1 MKKIL
6 KPSPR
11 PFIGFGIAVSPI
23 FVIGFWIFAQHGFR
37 VEDLPA
43 ILFPLLL
50 YASFAIAIMGRSVV
64 VTDKEI
70 VRTSMFFLQKRIKF
84 SEIWR
89 SEVQILGE
97 RDHPAWLIIFRTGED
112 RPALS
117 LSLKTY
123 RKEDVAWLCAMP
135 ELKAKWFAGFTKKS

>member
-11 PFIGFGIAVSPI
+11 PFIGFGIVVSPI
-23 FVIGFWIFAQHGFR
+23 LLIGLWIFAQHGFR
-37 VEDLPA
+37 VDDLPA
-43 ILFPLLL
+43 VLLPLLL
-50 YASFAIAIMGRSVV
+50 YASFAIAIMGRSVL

-70 VRTSMFFLQKRIKF
+70 VRTSMFFLKKRIAF
-84 SEIWR
+84 SEIQR

-97 RDHPAWLIIFRTGED
+97 RDHPAWITFFRTGKD
-112 RPALS
+112 KQVMS

-123 RKEDVAWLCAMP
+123 RKEDVAWLCALP
-135 ELKAKWFAGFTKKS
+135 ELKAKWYAGFTKKA

>member
-11 PFIGFGIAVSPI
+11 PFIGFSIVVAPI
-23 FVIGFWIFAQHGFR
+23 LLIGLWIFAQHGFR
-37 VEDLPA
+37 VDDLPA
-43 ILFPLLL
+43 VLLPLLL
-50 YASFAIAIMGRSVV
+50 YASFAIAIMGRAVV

-70 VRTSMFFLQKRIKF
+70 VRTSLFFLEKKIKF
-84 SEIWR
+84 SEIQR

-97 RDHPAWLIIFRTGED
+97 RDHPAWLTIFRTGKD

-117 LSLKTY
+117 MSLKTY
-123 RKEDVAWLCAMP
+123 RKEDVAWLCALP
-135 ELKAKWFAGFTKKS
+135 EIKAKWFAGFTKKA